1 MAASVNPTSIV
12 DRITETLVAT
22 QKFSTK
28 EDALWE
34 LALAAVRNKI
44 VYYQRRIRRLENK
57 YGADFDTFTEQLKN
71 KATPVEEDDWLGWR
85 SARSM
90 VADWQ
95 KTYQDLRYEHTR

>member
-1 MAASVNPTSIV
+1 MASTVNPATIV
-12 DRITETLVAT
+12 DKVTDTLVAT

-44 VYYQRRIRRLENK
+44 AYYRRRIQRLEKK
-57 YGADFDTFTEQLKN
+57 YGTDFDTFTAGLTNQ
-71 KATPVEEDDWLGWR
+71 ATPTQEDDWLGWR

-90 VADWQ
+90 LADWQ
-95 KTYQDLRYEHTR
+95 RAYQDLLHEHAR